1 MICVSLE
8 VSNVS
13 DSLKKLKGLDLA
25 ELRLDK
31 ASLTLDEIKQLFSLP
46 LNLIVTCRPGSMS
59 EENRKQYLLEAICCG
74 AKYVDLEIESP
85 AAFKQDVISQA
96 REKGCLVILSYHNY
110 QESPPAIELNRMV
123 KKCFR
128 EGADIAKIACQVNSN
143 QDIIALLS
151 LYGLDEAAAGK
162 IISLGMGEK
171 GKITRVAAPLLGA
184 PFTYASFKPGSETAE
199 GQLDKKSLEAI
210 LGFLR
215 EKRRRSKK

>member
-13 DSLKKLKGLDLA
+13 DVLKKLENLILA

-31 ASLTLDEIKQLFSLP
+31 ASLGQAEIKQLFSLP
-46 LNLIVTCRPGSMS
+46 VNLIATCRPGFCWEEDR
-59 EENRKQYLLEAICCG
+59 EENLLQAIRCG
-74 AKYVDLEIESP
+74 AKYVDVEIESP
-85 AAFKQDVISQA
+85 AAFKQDIINLA

-110 QESPPAIELNRMV
+110 QETPPAIELNRMV
-123 KKCFR
+123 RKCFC
-128 EGADIAKIACQVNSN
+128 EGADIAKIACQVNSS

-171 GKITRVAAPLLGA
+171 GKITRVAGPLLGA
-184 PFTYASFKPGSETAE
+184 PFTYASFEQGSETAE
-199 GQLDKKSLEAI
+199 GQLDRKSLGTI
-210 LGFLR
+210 LNYFEGEIR
-215 EKRRRSKK
+215 EK

>member
-8 VSNVS
+8 VSKVS
-13 DSLKKLKGLDLA
+13 ACLKKIKSLDMV

-31 ASLTLDEIKQLFSLP
+31 ASLGQAEIKRLFSLP
-46 LNLIVTCRPGSMS
+46 LNLIATCRPGFCS
-59 EENRKQYLLEAICCG
+59 EEDRKENLLQAIRCG
-74 AKYVDLEIESP
+74 AKYVDVEIESP
-85 AAFKQDVISQA
+85 AAFKQDIINLA
-96 REKGCLVILSYHNY
+96 RDKGCLVILSYHNF
-110 QESPPAIELNRMV
+110 QETPPAIKLNRMV
-123 KKCFR
+123 RKCFG
-128 EGADIAKIACQVNSN
+128 EGADIAKIACQVNSS
-143 QDIIALLS
+143 QDIVALLS

-184 PFTYASFKPGSETAE
+184 PFTYASFEPGSETAE

-215 EKRRRSKK
+215 DK